1 MFDSN
6 GFVEKKNDY
15 NESCHCDGRL
25 KIMSLKLYN
34 CSGGLMLMS
43 QIACQYIENS
53 WFVQMYNLLQNTFLL
68 LTTHQYIL
76 FMWNIT
82 SDHSF
87 FITEIFFLFMC
98 GLICY
103 NTISCGS

>member
-34 CSGGLMLMS
+34 CSGGLMS
-43 QIACQYIENS
+43 QIVCQYIENA
-53 WFVQMYNLLQNTFLL
+53 WFVHMYNLLQNKFLL
-68 LTTHQYIL
+68 LTTHQYIVL
-76 FMWNIT
+76 MWNLSCQT
-82 SDHSF
+82 ALCYSRLWKHSF
-87 FITEIFFLFMC
+87 YLC
-98 GLICY
+98 VD
-103 NTISCGS
+103 

>member
-76 FMWNIT
+76 FMWNIS

-87 FITEIFFLFMC
+87 FYGNILSIYVWINML
-98 GLICY
+98 
-103 NTISCGS
+103 